1 MTDRDAKP
9 GPKPAPAAGR
19 SARWADL
26 GPRLISGL
34 VMAGG
39 GLVLIWAGGWWF
51 AGLAIAAAG
60 LMVWE
65 LAAMLA
71 APPGRA
77 MPARGLG
84 LLAGAGLLAA
94 LVLAQVWPGQG
105 GGVGYWGWGWGGL
118 LLLLPA
124 LVSPLVPMQG
134 RLLFVLYSL
143 AVLQAAYGLVSFR
156 ADHGVLWL
164 AWLVAVVVVTDI
176 AGYFAGKALGGP
188 KFWPRISPKK
198 TWSGTVAGWIGA
210 ALVGVAFGQFTTA
223 GPDLPWISAALALAA
238 QMGDI
243 AESAI
248 KRRAGVKDSSRL
260 IPGHGGLLDRFDGLL
275 GAALLMLLVA
285 QLVDVPVVRF

>member
-1 MTDRDAKP
+1 MTDSD
-9 GPKPAPAAGR
+9 PKPTASRA
-19 SARWADL
+19 ARWADL
-26 GPRLISGL
+26 GPRLVSGL

-39 GLVLIWAGGWWF
+39 GLILIWAGGWWF

-71 APPGRA
+71 LPGRA
-77 MPARGLG
+77 MPARALG

-124 LVSPLVPMQG
+124 LASPLVPMQG
-134 RLLFVLYSL
+134 RLLFVIYSL

-164 AWLVAVVVVTDI
+164 AWLVALVVVTDI

-198 TWSGTVAGWIGA
+198 TWSGTIAGWIGA
-210 ALVGVAFGQFTTA
+210 ALVGFAFGQFTTA